1 MEKSNRK
8 INANTH
14 IYRLIIK
21 VSNNNNNNNNKYC
34 VRVIKTIIYI
44 DIFIIIGR
52 KRMS

>member
-14 IYRLIIK
+14 IYRFITK
-21 VSNNNNNNNNKYC
+21 VSNSNNNNNNKYC
-34 VRVIKTIIYI
+34 LHVIKTIIYI
-44 DIFIIIGR
+44 DIFIILVR